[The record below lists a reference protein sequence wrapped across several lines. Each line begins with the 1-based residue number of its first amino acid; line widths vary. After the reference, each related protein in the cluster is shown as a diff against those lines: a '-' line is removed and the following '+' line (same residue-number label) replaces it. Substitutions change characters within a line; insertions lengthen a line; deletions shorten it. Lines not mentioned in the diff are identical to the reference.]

1 MTSASAPEREALR
14 AAAARWLMLRRSGE
28 MTPADERAFHAW
40 LDETPDHQD
49 AWLRMERV
57 WALTGAVAED
67 PEIAAARA
75 EDQRRFALR
84 PSWRRIAGIARI
96 AAAMLIVLTST
107 WAVRDSGLVGDF
119 GHERVAQ
126 AQNFRTGLGQRTTVT
141 LDDGSVVTLDTDSE
155 VRVLAMART
164 RTLAL
169 TRGRAFFKVAKD
181 ATRPFLVHAGDKT
194 VRALGT
200 SFGVRLDKGE
210 VIVTLVEGRVRVEE
224 PRTFLKPGH
233 SAEMTAGAELV
244 AGPDD
249 DWSVDRVDTTRATS
263 WLDGRLTFMRD
274 PLADAVEEMNRYSE
288 RKLVFTDGRAPDQQI
303 VGVFKMGD
311 VESFAQAVE
320 LNGFARIVSN
330 TPERI
335 ELTAE

>member
-1 MTSASAPEREALR
+1 MTSASATERETLR

-40 LDETPDHQD
+40 LDETPGHQD

-67 PEIAAARA
+67 PEIAAGRA
-75 EDQRRFALR
+75 DDQRQFARR
-84 PSWRRIAGIARI
+84 PSWRKIAGI
-96 AAAMLIVLTST
+96 AAAMLIALSST
-107 WAVRDSGLVGDF
+107 WAVRDSGLVGNF
-119 GHERVAQ
+119 GAGHIVQ

-155 VRVLAMART
+155 VRVLAMAST
-164 RTLAL
+164 RSLAL

-181 ATRPFLVHAGDKT
+181 PNRPFLVRAGDKT

-210 VIVTLVEGRVRVEE
+210 VIVTLVEGKVRVEE
-224 PRTFLKPGH
+224 PREFLKPGH

-244 AGPDD
+244 AGADD
-249 DWSVDRVDTTRATS
+249 DWSIDPVDTSRATS
-263 WLDGRLTFMRD
+263 WLEGRLTFMRD
-274 PLADAVEEMNRYSE
+274 PLAEAVEEMNRYSE
-288 RKLVFTDGRAPDQQI
+288 RKLVFTGGRVPDQQI
-303 VGVFKMGD
+303 VGVFKTGD
-311 VESFAQAVE
+311 VDSFAQAVE
-320 LNGFARIVSN
+320 LNGFARIVET
-330 TPERI
+330 TPNRI
-335 ELTAE
+335 VLTAE

>member
-1 MTSASAPEREALR
+1 MTSASAPERETLR
-14 AAAARWLMLRRSGE
+14 TAAARWLMLRRSGE

-40 LDETPDHQD
+40 LDEGPDHQD

-67 PEIAAARA
+67 PEIAAMRA
-75 EDQRRFALR
+75 EDQRQFPRR
-84 PSWRRIAGIARI
+84 RSWRRVAGI
-96 AAAMLIVLTST
+96 AAAMLIALTST
-107 WAVRDSGLVGDF
+107 WAVRDSDLVGDF
-119 GHERVAQ
+119 GPVQMAQ

-141 LDDGSVVTLDTDSE
+141 LDEGSVVTLDTDSE
-155 VRVLAMART
+155 VRVLAMGRT

-181 ATRPFLVHAGDKT
+181 ASRPFIVHAGDKT

-224 PRTFLKPGH
+224 PRAFLKPGH

-244 AGPDD
+244 AGADD

-288 RKLVFTDGRAPDQQI
+288 RKLVFTDGRVPEQQI
-303 VGVFKMGD
+303 VGVFRTGD

-320 LNGFARIVSN
+320 LNGFARIVSS

-335 ELTAE
+335 VLTAE